1 MMPLSASKLRSA
13 RRYRLVHDWALTE
26 EEATQFIAR
35 FPVQHASRRQLQTDV
50 QAVIAARM
58 QPAAD
63 GDLEPEFIRMTLQP
77 DWPKVKTERVDDDA
91 SPAVPRAMPSFP
103 PPPMPPK
110 DVLLKGRVES
120 AREKTVRMARERSAS
135 SPSSSA
141 AQAEP
146 VLGLLGMARNARR
159 MHGGGGSKLGHA
171 PGWGVFLVWSVRA
184 LGWGMVGCGAV
195 GSGVGQVGCV
205 RVGFIVHPA
214 LCPLPLLSSAYHVCH
229 RVTRDGS

>member
-135 SPSSSA
+135 SPASSS
-141 AQAEP
+141 QAEP
-146 VLGLLGMARNARR
+146 LSWPPPPPPRAFVE
-159 MHGGGGSKLGHA
+159 GSKEPEKKHSEPA
-171 PGWGVFLVWSVRA
+171 RKSVKEREEPPTQRWRREVKEGAEAKAERA
-184 LGWGMVGCGAV
+184 
-195 GSGVGQVGCV
+195 
-205 RVGFIVHPA
+205 A
-214 LCPLPLLSSAYHVCH
+214 LHEHSRAKAAEEVAKLAADRAYVN
-229 RVTRDGS
+229 SLQP